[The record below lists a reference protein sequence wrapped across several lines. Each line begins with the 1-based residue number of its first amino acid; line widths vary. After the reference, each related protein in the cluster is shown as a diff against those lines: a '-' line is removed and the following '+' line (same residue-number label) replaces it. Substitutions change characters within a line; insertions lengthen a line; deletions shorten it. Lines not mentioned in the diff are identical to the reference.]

1 MKKKKI
7 LKVLLILFLIIFSW
21 FAYSKYFK
29 KNKSLLSKQLNI
41 TTEIDEETVYN
52 SNIIK
57 DINYTSR
64 DLKGNEYILIAKEGE
79 IDLDN
84 SDIIFLTNVT
94 AYIKLIKNSEL
105 IVITSNYG
113 KYNTINYD
121 TIFSKQVNPTTNTK
135 EDTIYNSNIIKDIN
149 YTSRDLKGNEYIL
162 VAKEG
167 EIDLNNSDIIFL
179 TDVTAYIK
187 LVKNSELIVIT
198 SNYGK
203 YNTINYDT
211 IFSKNVKIDYVD
223 NIITGDYLDFSMMKN
238 LLIVSRNVVYKNLE
252 NTMRADVIEL
262 DTTTKDTKI
271 FMYNSNE
278 QVNVTNIK

>member
-1 MKKKKI
+1 MKKKIFLKI
-7 LKVLLILFLIIFSW
+7 VLILSLIIITW
-21 FAYSKYFK
+21 FVYSEYFK
-29 KNKSLLSKQLNI
+29 EDKSKLSKPVNP
-41 TTEIDEETVYN
+41 TSEIEEDAVYN

-84 SDIIFLTNVT
+84 SDIIFLTD
-94 AYIKLIKNSEL
+94 
-105 IVITSNYG
+105 VI
-113 KYNTINYD
+113 
-121 TIFSKQVNPTTNTK
+121 
-135 EDTIYNSNIIKDIN
+135 
-149 YTSRDLKGNEYIL
+149 
-162 VAKEG
+162 
-167 EIDLNNSDIIFL
+167 
-179 TDVTAYIK
+179 AYIK

-211 IFSKNVKIDYVD
+211 VFSKNVKIDYVD

-252 NTMRADVIEL
+252 NIMKADVIEL

-278 QVNVTNIK
+278 QVNVTNIN

>member
-1 MKKKKI
+1 MKKKIFLKI
-7 LKVLLILFLIIFSW
+7 VLILSLIIITW
-21 FAYSKYFK
+21 FVYSEYFK
-29 KNKSLLSKQLNI
+29 EDKSKLSKPVNP
-41 TTEIDEETVYN
+41 TSEIEEDAVYN

-64 DLKGNEYILIAKEGE
+64 DLKGNEYIIIAKEGE
-79 IDLDN
+79 ID
-84 SDIIFLTNVT
+84 
-94 AYIKLIKNSEL
+94 
-105 IVITSNYG
+105 
-113 KYNTINYD
+113 
-121 TIFSKQVNPTTNTK
+121 
-135 EDTIYNSNIIKDIN
+135 
-149 YTSRDLKGNEYIL
+149 
-162 VAKEG
+162 
-167 EIDLNNSDIIFL
+167 IDNSDIIFL

-187 LVKNSELIVIT
+187 LIKNSELIVIT

-252 NTMRADVIEL
+252 NTMKADVIEL

>member
-1 MKKKKI
+1 MKKKIFLKI
-7 LKVLLILFLIIFSW
+7 VLILSLIIITW
-21 FAYSKYFK
+21 FVYSEYFK
-29 KNKSLLSKQLNI
+29 EGKNKLSKPVNPSS
-41 TTEIDEETVYN
+41 EIEEGDAYN

-84 SDIIFLTNVT
+84 SDIIFLT
-94 AYIKLIKNSEL
+94 
-105 IVITSNYG
+105 
-113 KYNTINYD
+113 
-121 TIFSKQVNPTTNTK
+121 
-135 EDTIYNSNIIKDIN
+135 
-149 YTSRDLKGNEYIL
+149 
-162 VAKEG
+162 
-167 EIDLNNSDIIFL
+167 
-179 TDVTAYIK
+179 DVTAYIK

-198 SNYGK
+198 YNYGK

-252 NTMRADVIEL
+252 NTMKADVIEL
-262 DTTTKDTKI
+262 DTTSKDTKI

>member
-1 MKKKKI
+1 MKKKTFLKI
-7 LKVLLILFLIIFSW
+7 ILILSSIIIAW
-21 FAYSKYFK
+21 FVYLEYLK
-29 KNKSLLSKQLNI
+29 KGKSLSSKKVDQ
-41 TTEIDEETVYN
+41 TTETEEEAIYN

-64 DLKGNEYILIAKEGE
+64 DMKGNEYILVAKEGE

-84 SDIIFLTNVT
+84 SDIIFLTDVT
-94 AYIKLIKNSEL
+94 AYIKLVRNSEL
-105 IVITSNYG
+105 IVITS
-113 KYNTINYD
+113 D
-121 TIFSKQVNPTTNTK
+121 
-135 EDTIYNSNIIKDIN
+135 
-149 YTSRDLKGNEYIL
+149 
-162 VAKEG
+162 
-167 EIDLNNSDIIFL
+167 
-179 TDVTAYIK
+179 
-187 LVKNSELIVIT
+187 
-198 SNYGK
+198 YGK

-238 LLIVSRNVVYKNLE
+238 LLIISRNVLYKNLE
-252 NTMRADVIEL
+252 NTMEADVIEL

>member
-1 MKKKKI
+1 MKRKI
-7 LKVLLILFLIIFSW
+7 FLKIILILSLIIITW
-21 FAYSKYFK
+21 FVYLEYFK
-29 KNKSLLSKQLNI
+29 KDKSKLTKLNNPTAKI
-41 TTEIDEETVYN
+41 EEETVYN

-57 DINYTSR
+57 N
-64 DLKGNEYILIAKEGE
+64 
-79 IDLDN
+79 
-84 SDIIFLTNVT
+84 
-94 AYIKLIKNSEL
+94 
-105 IVITSNYG
+105 
-113 KYNTINYD
+113 
-121 TIFSKQVNPTTNTK
+121 
-135 EDTIYNSNIIKDIN
+135 IN

-167 EIDLNNSDIIFL
+167 EIDLDNSDIIFL
-179 TDVTAYIK
+179 TDVTANIK

-238 LLIVSRNVVYKNLE
+238 LLIISRNVVYKNLE
-252 NTMRADVIEL
+252 NTMKADVIEL

-271 FMYNSNE
+271 FMYNSDE

>member
-1 MKKKKI
+1 MKKSYF
-7 LKVLLILFLIIFSW
+7 LKVLLILSIIILTW
-21 FAYSKYFK
+21 FVYSKYFK
-29 KNKSLLSKQLNI
+29 KNENLLSKPMNSTILN
-41 TTEIDEETVYN
+41 EEDVVY
-52 SNIIK
+52 K
-57 DINYTSR
+57 
-64 DLKGNEYILIAKEGE
+64 
-79 IDLDN
+79 
-84 SDIIFLTNVT
+84 
-94 AYIKLIKNSEL
+94 
-105 IVITSNYG
+105 
-113 KYNTINYD
+113 
-121 TIFSKQVNPTTNTK
+121 
-135 EDTIYNSNIIKDIN
+135 SNIIKDIN

-167 EIDLNNSDIIFL
+167 EIDLDNSDIIFL
-179 TDVTAYIK
+179 TDVIAYIK
-187 LVKNSELIVIT
+187 LIKNSELIVIT

-252 NTMRADVIEL
+252 NTMKADVIEL
-262 DTTTKDTKI
+262 DTMTKDTKI

>member
-1 MKKKKI
+1 MKKKNFLKI
-7 LKVLLILFLIIFSW
+7 LLILSLIFITW
-21 FAYSKYFK
+21 FVYSKYFK
-29 KNKSLLSKQLNI
+29 KNQNLM
-41 TTEIDEETVYN
+41 YN
-52 SNIIK
+52 KN
-57 DINYTSR
+57 NQ
-64 DLKGNEYILIAKEGE
+64 
-79 IDLDN
+79 
-84 SDIIFLTNVT
+84 
-94 AYIKLIKNSEL
+94 KNS
-105 IVITSNYG
+105 
-113 KYNTINYD
+113 
-121 TIFSKQVNPTTNTK
+121 TTVLDEK
-135 EDTIYNSNIIKDIN
+135 AIYKSNIIKDIN

-167 EIDLNNSDIIFL
+167 EIDLDNNDIIFL

-203 YNTINYDT
+203 YNTLNYHT

-238 LLIVSRNVVYKNLE
+238 LLIISRNVVYKNLD
-252 NTMRADVIEL
+252 NTMKADVVEL

-278 QVNVTNIK
+278 QVNVTNIN

>member
-1 MKKKKI
+1 MKKKIFLKI
-7 LKVLLILFLIIFSW
+7 VLILSLIIITW
-21 FAYSKYFK
+21 FVYSEYFK
-29 KNKSLLSKQLNI
+29 EDKSKLSKPVNP
-41 TTEIDEETVYN
+41 TSEIEEDAVYN

-84 SDIIFLTNVT
+84 SDIIFLTN
-94 AYIKLIKNSEL
+94 
-105 IVITSNYG
+105 
-113 KYNTINYD
+113 
-121 TIFSKQVNPTTNTK
+121 
-135 EDTIYNSNIIKDIN
+135 
-149 YTSRDLKGNEYIL
+149 
-162 VAKEG
+162 
-167 EIDLNNSDIIFL
+167 
-179 TDVTAYIK
+179 VTAYIK

-252 NTMRADVIEL
+252 NTMKADVIEL
-262 DTTTKDTKI
+262 DTTSKDTKI
-271 FMYNSNE
+271 FMYNSDE

>member
-1 MKKKKI
+1 MKKKI
-7 LKVLLILFLIIFSW
+7 FLKVILILSLIILTW
-21 FAYSKYFK
+21 FIYSKYFK
-29 KNKSLLSKQLNI
+29 KKESLLSKPLQPAINLKE
-41 TTEIDEETVYN
+41 EIFYN

-84 SDIIFLTNVT
+84 N
-94 AYIKLIKNSEL
+94 
-105 IVITSNYG
+105 
-113 KYNTINYD
+113 
-121 TIFSKQVNPTTNTK
+121 
-135 EDTIYNSNIIKDIN
+135 
-149 YTSRDLKGNEYIL
+149 
-162 VAKEG
+162 
-167 EIDLNNSDIIFL
+167 DIIFL

-238 LLIVSRNVVYKNLE
+238 LLIISRNVVYKNLE
-252 NTMRADVIEL
+252 NTMKADVLEL
-262 DTTTKDTKI
+262 NTTTKDTKI

>member
-1 MKKKKI
+1 MKKKIFLKI
-7 LKVLLILFLIIFSW
+7 VLILSLIIITW
-21 FAYSKYFK
+21 FVYSEYFK
-29 KNKSLLSKQLNI
+29 EDKSKLSKP
-41 TTEIDEETVYN
+41 
-52 SNIIK
+52 
-57 DINYTSR
+57 
-64 DLKGNEYILIAKEGE
+64 
-79 IDLDN
+79 
-84 SDIIFLTNVT
+84 
-94 AYIKLIKNSEL
+94 
-105 IVITSNYG
+105 
-113 KYNTINYD
+113 
-121 TIFSKQVNPTTNTK
+121 VNPTSEIE
-135 EDTIYNSNIIKDIN
+135 EDAVYNSNIIKDIN

-167 EIDLNNSDIIFL
+167 EIDLDNSDIIFL

-252 NTMRADVIEL
+252 NTMKADVIEL

>member
-1 MKKKKI
+1 MKKKIFLKI
-7 LKVLLILFLIIFSW
+7 VLILSLIIITW
-21 FAYSKYFK
+21 FVYSEYFK
-29 KNKSLLSKQLNI
+29 EDKSKLSKPVNP
-41 TTEIDEETVYN
+41 TSEIEEDTVYN

-79 IDLDN
+79 IDLD
-84 SDIIFLTNVT
+84 
-94 AYIKLIKNSEL
+94 
-105 IVITSNYG
+105 
-113 KYNTINYD
+113 
-121 TIFSKQVNPTTNTK
+121 
-135 EDTIYNSNIIKDIN
+135 
-149 YTSRDLKGNEYIL
+149 
-162 VAKEG
+162 
-167 EIDLNNSDIIFL
+167 NSDIIFL

-252 NTMRADVIEL
+252 NTMKADVIEL

-271 FMYNSNE
+271 FMYNSDE

>member
-1 MKKKKI
+1 MTKKNFLKI
-7 LKVLLILFLIIFSW
+7 ILILSLIIFT
-21 FAYSKYFK
+21 FFVYFKYFK
-29 KNKSLLSKQLNI
+29 EDKIKLSKPVNP
-41 TTEIDEETVYN
+41 TTEIEEEVVYN

-79 IDLDN
+79 IDLD
-84 SDIIFLTNVT
+84 
-94 AYIKLIKNSEL
+94 
-105 IVITSNYG
+105 
-113 KYNTINYD
+113 
-121 TIFSKQVNPTTNTK
+121 
-135 EDTIYNSNIIKDIN
+135 
-149 YTSRDLKGNEYIL
+149 
-162 VAKEG
+162 
-167 EIDLNNSDIIFL
+167 NSDIIFL

-223 NIITGDYLDFSMMKN
+223 NVITGDYLDFSMMKN
-238 LLIVSRNVVYKNLE
+238 LLIISRNVLYKNLE
-252 NTMRADVIEL
+252 NTMEADVIEL

>member
-1 MKKKKI
+1 MKKKIFIKI
-7 LKVLLILFLIIFSW
+7 VLILSLIIITW
-21 FAYSKYFK
+21 FVYSEYFK
-29 KNKSLLSKQLNI
+29 EDKSKLSKPVI
-41 TTEIDEETVYN
+41 PTSEIEEDAVYN

-64 DLKGNEYILIAKEGE
+64 DLKGNEYILLAKEGE

-84 SDIIFLTNVT
+84 SN
-94 AYIKLIKNSEL
+94 
-105 IVITSNYG
+105 
-113 KYNTINYD
+113 
-121 TIFSKQVNPTTNTK
+121 
-135 EDTIYNSNIIKDIN
+135 
-149 YTSRDLKGNEYIL
+149 
-162 VAKEG
+162 
-167 EIDLNNSDIIFL
+167 IIFL

-187 LVKNSELIVIT
+187 LVKNSELITIT

-223 NIITGDYLDFSMMKN
+223 NIITGDYLDFSMIKS
-238 LLIVSRNVVYKNLE
+238 LLIVSRNVIYKNLE
-252 NTMRADVIEL
+252 NTMKADVIEL

>member
-1 MKKKKI
+1 MKKKIFLKI
-7 LKVLLILFLIIFSW
+7 ILILSLIIIAW
-21 FAYSKYFK
+21 LVYSEYLK
-29 KNKSLLSKQLNI
+29 KDKSLS
-41 TTEIDEETVYN
+41 
-52 SNIIK
+52 
-57 DINYTSR
+57 
-64 DLKGNEYILIAKEGE
+64 
-79 IDLDN
+79 
-84 SDIIFLTNVT
+84 
-94 AYIKLIKNSEL
+94 
-105 IVITSNYG
+105 
-113 KYNTINYD
+113 
-121 TIFSKQVNPTTNTK
+121 SKQVDLATEMEE
-135 EDTIYNSNIIKDIN
+135 EDIYNSNIIKDIN

-167 EIDLNNSDIIFL
+167 EIDLDNSDIIFL

-223 NIITGDYLDFSMMKN
+223 NIITGDYLDFSMIKN
-238 LLIVSRNVVYKNLE
+238 LLIISRNVVYKNLE
-252 NTMRADVIEL
+252 NTMKADVIEL

>member
-1 MKKKKI
+1 MKKKIFLKI
-7 LKVLLILFLIIFSW
+7 VLILSLIIITW
-21 FAYSKYFK
+21 FVYSEYFK
-29 KNKSLLSKQLNI
+29 EDKSKLSKPVNP
-41 TTEIDEETVYN
+41 TSEIEEDAVYN

-79 IDLDN
+79 IDLD
-84 SDIIFLTNVT
+84 
-94 AYIKLIKNSEL
+94 
-105 IVITSNYG
+105 
-113 KYNTINYD
+113 
-121 TIFSKQVNPTTNTK
+121 
-135 EDTIYNSNIIKDIN
+135 
-149 YTSRDLKGNEYIL
+149 
-162 VAKEG
+162 
-167 EIDLNNSDIIFL
+167 NSDIIFL

-252 NTMRADVIEL
+252 NTMKADVIEL

-271 FMYNSNE
+271 FMYNSDE

>member
-1 MKKKKI
+1 MKKKI
-7 LKVLLILFLIIFSW
+7 FLKTLLIISLIIITW
-21 FAYSKYFK
+21 IVYSKYFK
-29 KNKSLLSKQLNI
+29 KNEIIESKTVNPETVI
-41 TTEIDEETVYN
+41 EEEVVYN

-57 DINYTSR
+57 DINY
-64 DLKGNEYILIAKEGE
+64 N
-79 IDLDN
+79 
-84 SDIIFLTNVT
+84 
-94 AYIKLIKNSEL
+94 
-105 IVITSNYG
+105 
-113 KYNTINYD
+113 
-121 TIFSKQVNPTTNTK
+121 
-135 EDTIYNSNIIKDIN
+135 
-149 YTSRDLKGNEYIL
+149 SRDLKGNEYIL

-167 EIDLNNSDIIFL
+167 EIDLNNNDIIFL

-198 SNYGK
+198 SDYGK

-238 LLIVSRNVVYKNLE
+238 LLIISRNVIYKNLE
-252 NTMRADVIEL
+252 NTLKADVIEL

-278 QVNVTNIK
+278 QINVTNIN

>member
-1 MKKKKI
+1 MTKKNFLKI
-7 LKVLLILFLIIFSW
+7 ILILSLIIFT
-21 FAYSKYFK
+21 FFVYFKYFK
-29 KNKSLLSKQLNI
+29 EDKIKLSKPVNP
-41 TTEIDEETVYN
+41 TTEIEEEVVYN

-79 IDLDN
+79 IDLD
-84 SDIIFLTNVT
+84 
-94 AYIKLIKNSEL
+94 
-105 IVITSNYG
+105 
-113 KYNTINYD
+113 
-121 TIFSKQVNPTTNTK
+121 
-135 EDTIYNSNIIKDIN
+135 
-149 YTSRDLKGNEYIL
+149 
-162 VAKEG
+162 
-167 EIDLNNSDIIFL
+167 NSDIIFL

-223 NIITGDYLDFSMMKN
+223 NVITGDYLDFSMMKN
-238 LLIVSRNVVYKNLE
+238 LLIVSRNVVYNNLE
-252 NTMRADVIEL
+252 NTMKADVIEL

-278 QVNVTNIK
+278 QVNVTNLK

>member
-1 MKKKKI
+1 MKKKIFIKI
-7 LKVLLILFLIIFSW
+7 VLILSLIIITW
-21 FAYSKYFK
+21 FVYSKYFNED
-29 KNKSLLSKQLNI
+29 KNKLSKPVNPTSKI
-41 TTEIDEETVYN
+41 EEDAVYN

-57 DINYTSR
+57 DINYTSK

-79 IDLDN
+79 IDLD
-84 SDIIFLTNVT
+84 
-94 AYIKLIKNSEL
+94 
-105 IVITSNYG
+105 
-113 KYNTINYD
+113 
-121 TIFSKQVNPTTNTK
+121 
-135 EDTIYNSNIIKDIN
+135 
-149 YTSRDLKGNEYIL
+149 
-162 VAKEG
+162 
-167 EIDLNNSDIIFL
+167 NSDIIFL

-252 NTMRADVIEL
+252 NTMKADVIEL

-271 FMYNSNE
+271 FMYNSDE

>member
-1 MKKKKI
+1 MKKKIFLKI
-7 LKVLLILFLIIFSW
+7 ALILSLIIIICFIY
-21 FAYSKYFK
+21 FEYFK
-29 KNKSLLSKQLNI
+29 EDKNKLSKP
-41 TTEIDEETVYN
+41 
-52 SNIIK
+52 
-57 DINYTSR
+57 
-64 DLKGNEYILIAKEGE
+64 
-79 IDLDN
+79 
-84 SDIIFLTNVT
+84 
-94 AYIKLIKNSEL
+94 
-105 IVITSNYG
+105 
-113 KYNTINYD
+113 
-121 TIFSKQVNPTTNTK
+121 VNPTS
-135 EDTIYNSNIIKDIN
+135 EIEEEAVYNSNIIKDIN

-167 EIDLNNSDIIFL
+167 EIDLDNSDIIFL

-252 NTMRADVIEL
+252 NTMKADVIEL

-271 FMYNSNE
+271 FMYNSDE